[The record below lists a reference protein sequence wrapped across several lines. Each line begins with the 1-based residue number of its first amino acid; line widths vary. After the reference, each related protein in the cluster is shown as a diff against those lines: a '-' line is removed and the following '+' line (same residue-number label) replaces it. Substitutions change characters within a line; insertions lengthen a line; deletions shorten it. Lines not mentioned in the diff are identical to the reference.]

1 MGMGGKWSSDERG
14 REEEEEDVD
23 DESYERLH
31 QLRRH
36 LFPLCD
42 DEEVLRVA
50 LKDKV
55 KIEKNDK

>member
-1 MGMGGKWSSDERG
+1 MGGKWSSDERG
-14 REEEEEDVD
+14 REEEEEDID

-55 KIEKNDK
+55 R